1 MEYED
6 FGIDL
11 GFFDYTEK
19 NEYNEEKEPHPSDI
33 WDTPIFELEEELP

>member
-19 NEYNEEKEPHPSDI
+19 NEYEGEEPHPSDI
-33 WDTPIFELEEELP
+33 WDAPIFELEEELP